1 MERAARGQRQAL
13 AISRSI
19 DWKAKILIMDEPT
32 ADLGIAEQRKV
43 LSLVRARKKQ
53 GLGIIIMS
61 HQMYD
66 VFEVADRLAVLRRGV
81 KVGERLIKETTP
93 DEVVGLIV
101 GAETVAAGEA
111 RTEGSAHRLRGGDG
125 ARERGPGSLRSP
137 DRPMCE
143 GFPASSEIGAG
154 PEEPR
159 TLSSGP
165 LGRPSELG
173 EQRGFSPAPSPGSRS
188 RASCSTRPPSTAS
201 G

>member
-1 MERAARGQRQAL
+1 
-13 AISRSI
+13 
-19 DWKAKILIMDEPT
+19 
-32 ADLGIAEQRKV
+32 
-43 LSLVRARKKQ
+43 
-53 GLGIIIMS
+53 
-61 HQMYD
+61 MYD